1 MQNAMKVLGSNL
13 DLGQL
18 KANRVDH
25 FLLCARLLGV
35 GVDKDNWKQAPPT
48 GPLLEQLQQDK
59 LREAQ
64 VKCLKECDPA
74 QVWQQHAWLL

>member
-1 MQNAMKVLGSNL
+1 
-13 DLGQL
+13 
-18 KANRVDH
+18 
-25 FLLCARLLGV
+25 
-35 GVDKDNWKQAPPT
+35 VDKDNWKQAPPT
-48 GPLLEQLQQDK
+48 GPLLEQLQEDK